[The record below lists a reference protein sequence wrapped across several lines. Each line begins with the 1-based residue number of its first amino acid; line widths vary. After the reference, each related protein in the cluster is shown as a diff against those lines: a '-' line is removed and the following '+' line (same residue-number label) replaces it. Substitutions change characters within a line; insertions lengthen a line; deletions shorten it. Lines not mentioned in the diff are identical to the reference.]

1 MFSNWCQDLSSV
13 NNMISRD
20 DILNE
25 VSIILKT
32 LHSIVNKLSVS
43 TSNQSL
49 NVSQENLPE
58 FHHEEFW
65 LDDDLVNVSM
75 SVSQDVNNNN
85 NSSSNNNSCN
95 ISEFS
100 SVIDDDIL
108 QHIELFP
115 SDVSSDEEQEL
126 SIADRVKLR
135 KLSQFPMSTAS
146 VPEPQEKQL
155 AMSGDPFIL
164 KMSSF
169 INLISPKCIFNVK
182 KSKRRRKKR
191 ATKSVHP
198 ELISLWNNVD
208 DLFAPKVHVPR
219 DSASNIPVV
228 DWHKVNSRF
237 IANVPAP
244 SPQPLHGCSEDPE
257 FYEHK
262 TGRRC

>member
-20 DILNE
+20 EILNE
-25 VSIILKT
+25 VNIILQT

-85 NSSSNNNSCN
+85 NSSSNNSCN

-135 KLSQFPMSTAS
+135 KLSQFPMSTTNN
-146 VPEPQEKQL
+146 PEPQEKQL
-155 AMSGDPFIL
+155 ATSGDPFIL

-169 INLISPKCIFNVK
+169 INMISPRGIFNVK
-182 KSKRRRKKR
+182 KSIRRRI
-191 ATKSVHP
+191 SVPGNCLH
-198 ELISLWNNVD
+198 NQ
-208 DLFAPKVHVPR
+208 LFQT
-219 DSASNIPVV
+219 I
-228 DWHKVNSRF
+228 
-237 IANVPAP
+237 
-244 SPQPLHGCSEDPE
+244 LC
-257 FYEHK
+257 
-262 TGRRC
+262 